1 MKIDQ
6 QAWDAIAELKPK
18 LRSHVKFYQHVYRNQ
33 TWHIVADTLS
43 NAHFRCPDDVFKF
56 IEYLDGESSIAQAYQ
71 VCVELKGDDAPQQA
85 DIIQVIATLQ
95 MKELLQ
101 GDIPVSAQDLFL
113 RYQTQKSQKKKQIW
127 SRPLAFKMSLWDPDQ
142 WLEKITPL
150 FSGIFNRW
158 VLVLCMCFMAFGSS
172 IAFVNW
178 QALMLHFSIRFM
190 SPENL
195 ILIWLLY
202 PLVKLIHELGHA
214 ILTKYW
220 GGEVHDM
227 GVLFIVFMPV
237 PYVDASSSYQFANKH
252 QRMMVAAA
260 GIFVE
265 LLLAAIGILCWSMMD
280 DGIVRDIAFNIAVV
294 GGLSTLFVNGN
305 PLLRFDGYH
314 VFCDAIEVPN
324 LGSRSIKYLGYLC
337 QRFLLGL
344 DDLKSPL
351 TAQGERGWLLFYGL
365 TAGVYRLFISFSIA
379 FFVASHYFI
388 VGVVLALL
396 SLLQQIIWPT
406 ILSVK
411 HLLILA
417 KERTRLTR
425 LALTSVPISLLCAFL
440 LFYPLNWSTNIEGVA
455 VLPESGSVRAQSA
468 GFVIE
473 ILKENGQKVNVGEDL
488 FKLINPELMLEQQ
501 LIKAQIVELERR
513 KNHAFLEGPVATQIV
528 KLEIQQ
534 AENSLLDIQKQIA
547 QLSVKSATSGIMSIP
562 KALDMPGRYYHKGDV
577 LAYVVDLSTVTVKAI
592 IPQSKF
598 DRLNLADKQWQGKIA
613 SQPEKTFKVVA
624 GREVPR
630 ASYKLPSAKLGS
642 AGGGEIRVDA
652 RDSEGRT
659 VLEAV
664 YQVELTIT
672 NYNQHYLAGK
682 VAVKVPHQPESFA
695 KYMHR
700 ILMLFLSENFQY

>member
-1 MKIDQ
+1 MNIDQ

-18 LRSHVKFYQHVYRNQ
+18 LRSHVKFYQHQYRHQ

-43 NAHFRCPDDVFKF
+43 NTHFRCTDEVFQF
-56 IEYLDGESSIAQAYQ
+56 IACLDGESSIAQAYHA
-71 VCVELKGDDAPQQA
+71 CIELAGEHAPKQA

-95 MKELLQ
+95 MKDLLQ
-101 GDIPVSAQDLFL
+101 GDMPVSAEDLYL
-113 RYQTQKSQKKKQIW
+113 RHKALKYKKKIQVW

-150 FSGIFNRW
+150 LSGIFNRW
-158 VLVLCMCFMAFGSS
+158 ILVLCLCLMAIGGS
-172 IAFVNW
+172 IAVGHW

-237 PYVDASSSYQFANKH
+237 PYVDASSSYQFTNKH

-260 GIFVE
+260 GIFIE
-265 LLLAAIGILCWSMMD
+265 LLLAALGMFFWSIMD

-314 VFCDAIEVPN
+314 VFTDAIEVPN

-351 TAQGERGWLLFYGL
+351 TAHGERGWLIFYGL
-365 TAGVYRLFISFSIA
+365 VAGVYRLFISFSIA

-388 VGVVLALL
+388 IGVLLALL
-396 SLLQQIIWPT
+396 SLGQQIIWPT
-406 ILSVK
+406 ILAIKSLWMIAKQRVRMQRLTLTGVPIG
-411 HLLILA
+411 LLI
-417 KERTRLTR
+417 
-425 LALTSVPISLLCAFL
+425 AFL
-440 LFYPLNWSTNIEGVA
+440 LFYPLNWSTNIEGLA
-455 VLPESGSVRAQSA
+455 VLPEVGSIRAKSA
-468 GFVIE
+468 GFVGQIF
-473 ILKENGQKVNVGEDL
+473 KKNGQQVHSGDML
-488 FKLINPELMLEQQ
+488 FTLINPELMDQEQ
-501 LIKAQIVELERR
+501 LIQAQIVELKRR
-513 KNHAFLEGPVATQIV
+513 ESHAFLDGPVATQMI
-528 KLEIQQ
+528 KLETLHAQTTLQ
-534 AENSLLDIQKQIA
+534 DIQKQIA
-547 QLSVKSATSGIMSIP
+547 QLSVKSSVSGIISIP
-562 KALDMPGRYYHKGDV
+562 KALDMPGRFYHKGDV
-577 LAYVVDLSTVTVKAI
+577 LAYVVDLSEVTVKAI
-592 IPQSKF
+592 IPQNKF
-598 DRLNLADKQWQGKIA
+598 DRLNLASREWQGKTI
-613 SQPEKTFKVVA
+613 SQPAQTFNMMA

-630 ASYKLPSAKLGS
+630 ASYKLPSAKLGT

-652 RDSEGRT
+652 RDTEGRT
-659 VLEAV
+659 VLKAV
-664 YQVELTIT
+664 YQVELTIK
-672 NYNQHYLAGK
+672 NYNQHYLAAK
-682 VAVKVPHQPESFA
+682 VAVKVQHQPESFA
-695 KYMHR
+695 KYMYR
-700 ILMLFLSENFQY
+700 MIILFLSDKFQY